1 MTQIAI
7 VDDEASVRSG
17 LSNLLQ
23 SEGYQ
28 TLTFDSAEAFLADTA
43 AMQVAALVI
52 VDIKLKGM
60 SGTALF
66 ERLLLSPVPPPVIFI
81 SGHDE
86 EAWQRYAG
94 KPGAV
99 AFLRKPIDIDILL
112 THIQQALAQRE
123 GRL

>member
-23 SEGYQ
+23 SEGYS
-28 TLTFDSAEAFLADTA
+28 TLAFDSAETFLA
-43 AMQVAALVI
+43 AMPASAALAI

-66 ERLLLSPVPPPVIFI
+66 EMLQRSATPLPVIFI

-94 KPGAV
+94 TPGAV
-99 AFLRKPIDIDILL
+99 AFLRKPIDIDTLL
-112 THIQQALAQRE
+112 AHIQQALAQHE
-123 GRL
+123 GQ